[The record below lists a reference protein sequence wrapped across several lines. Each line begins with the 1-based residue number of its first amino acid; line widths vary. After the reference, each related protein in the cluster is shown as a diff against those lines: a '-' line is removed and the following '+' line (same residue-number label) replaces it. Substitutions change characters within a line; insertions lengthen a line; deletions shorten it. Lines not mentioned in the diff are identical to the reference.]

1 MRIIKSPIIK
11 SHYMEIEKSI
21 FEIIFP
27 KGTFEWFDIIEG
39 HSDENNAFITLEEKN
54 IPPITEEMKNKKIS
68 AVKFQD
74 ITITDF
80 PLRGKRTLLT
90 FRRRYWRVEGEEKY
104 LKRDIKLCFPG
115 TQLEKEF
122 ADFLKEDG
130 GRESGLADFYR
141 RVSADPSQR
150 I

>member
-1 MRIIKSPIIK
+1 MKIDNN
-11 SHYMEIEKSI
+11 I
-21 FEIIFP
+21 FELIFP
-27 KGTFEWFDIIEG
+27 KGVFEWFDLKEG
-39 HSDENNAFITLEEKN
+39 TSDENNARIVFEEKD
-54 IPPITEEMKNKKIS
+54 IPPTTENQKII
-68 AVKFQD
+68 ARKFHE

-90 FRRRYWRVEGEEKY
+90 FRRRYWKIEGQKEY
-104 LKRDIKLCFPG
+104 LKRDMKLNFPG

-130 GRESGLADFYR
+130 GRGTILAGFYR
-141 RVSADPSQR
+141 KVSKNPGER

>member
-1 MRIIKSPIIK
+1 MKIDNN
-11 SHYMEIEKSI
+11 I
-21 FEIIFP
+21 FELIFP
-27 KGTFEWFDIIEG
+27 KGVFEWFDLKEG
-39 HSDENNAFITLEEKN
+39 TSDENNARIVFEEKD
-54 IPPITEEMKNKKIS
+54 IPPIMENQKVI
-68 AVKFQD
+68 ARKFHE

-90 FRRRYWRVEGEEKY
+90 FRRRYWKIEGQKEY
-104 LKRDIKLCFPG
+104 LKRDITLNFPG

-130 GRESGLADFYR
+130 GRGTILASFYR
-141 RVSADPSQR
+141 KVSKNPGER